1 MMEDAKLV
9 AVADCMTNNEMY
21 HGVSSQF
28 VDPVQGR
35 MFSFFSCRH
44 KIVVLDASKNYF
56 VKVIPMGHCAFK
68 TSSLQF

>member
-9 AVADCMTNNEMY
+9 AVADCMNCITCN
-21 HGVSSQF
+21 GVSSQF

-56 VKVIPMGHCAFK
+56 VKVIPMGHCALK